1 MSGALATASWVESC
15 ERFEACYLMPDA
27 ERERMA
33 EVARPAWQAWIV
45 NDFGMDEARVQGLL
59 DEVERVGQ
67 QLAEDDL
74 RIYGQ

>member
-1 MSGALATASWVESC
+1 
-15 ERFEACYLMPDA
+15 MPDA

-33 EVARPAWQAWIV
+33 EIARPAWQEWIV
-45 NDFGMDEARVQGLL
+45 NDFGMDEARMQGLL